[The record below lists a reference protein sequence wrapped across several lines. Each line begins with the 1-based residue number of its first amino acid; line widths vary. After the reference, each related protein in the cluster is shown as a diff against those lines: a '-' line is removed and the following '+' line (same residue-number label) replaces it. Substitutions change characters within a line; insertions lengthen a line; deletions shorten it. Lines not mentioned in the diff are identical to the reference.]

1 MKADNIYGQE
11 ELNHERLREKRKMVI
26 GDVSGRGKDVIF
38 EVNWNKMVRRK
49 GFIKLSINGQQ
60 AVVEREQLWTILFM
74 LGSAAEQEKLV
85 SPFMKQ
91 TKVSKY
97 YKVIGVTATKDIQKG
112 QLLNV
117 PLEFTLNPETNQVI
131 IGKGNLSKMRL
142 T

>member
-1 MKADNIYGQE
+1 MKTDNIYEQE
-11 ELNHERLREKRKMVI
+11 NLNHERLREKRKMVI

-49 GFIKLSINGQQ
+49 GFIKLSIDGQQ

-97 YKVIGVTATKDIQKG
+97 YKVIGVTATRDIQKG

-117 PLEFTLNPETNQVI
+117 PLEFTLNPETNKVI